1 MSFFPVRTV
10 TFHILRQNE
19 LREAAQKQTYSISL
33 SLFLSVPTDLFL
45 HWISIYWS
53 TVLRPFWSDTARL
66 HFLALQQ
73 LLVRFWVREDSSG
86 GIEFQAFGLDRYRSQ
101 TARLRLAPTALQ
113 FELLDT
119 FRSATVHL
127 NTVDIGFSPSNSTS
141 HIWNTTANCPRAAC
155 VCRCVCLRNGMLA
168 IILLTMSVCK

>member
-1 MSFFPVRTV
+1 MNWEKLLKNKSIQSPSVSFCQSLLSYFSTEFLFTEVLYCGLFGQIQPG
-10 TFHILRQNE
+10 
-19 LREAAQKQTYSISL
+19 SI
-33 SLFLSVPTDLFL
+33 
-45 HWISIYWS
+45 
-53 TVLRPFWSDTARL
+53 FWL
-66 HFLALQQ
+66 LFLALQQ

-101 TARLRLAPTALQ
+101 TARLHLAPTALQ

-119 FRSATVHL
+119 FRSDTVPL